1 MMGEMIDKMSLKI
14 DALIQEVK
22 DQETRHINVTK
33 ELRKTIQE
41 QNSKISQLQDQM
53 QNCVDRTQTNSYS
66 RAVRSGPGNKSHSE
80 DLGQKFQSQLEQISA
95 SSPK

>member
-22 DQETRHINVTK
+22 DQETGHINVTK

-53 QNCVDRTQTNSYS
+53 QIV
-66 RAVRSGPGNKSHSE
+66 
-80 DLGQKFQSQLEQISA
+80 
-95 SSPK
+95 